1 MQKISNGNKVFDA
14 LTQLRI
20 IAQEREDYLKQLQF
34 LHPAPETNR
43 LVQKAIEYIHGHFF
57 EETCTVQ
64 HVKDELRIHDHN
76 FSSFFKHNVHMS
88 IKEYITYHRLVL
100 AKRLLRHK
108 GLSIFQVALEIGY
121 STHEAFTMEF
131 KKHEGCTPSA
141 FHALSTTEEI

>member
-1 MQKISNGNKVFDA
+1 MQKISGSNKSLDV

-20 IAQEREDYLKQLQF
+20 IGQEREAYLNQLQI
-34 LHPAPETNR
+34 LYPAPETNR
-43 LVQKAIEYIHGHFF
+43 LVQKSIEYIHTHFF
-57 EETCTVQ
+57 EEACTVQ

-88 IKEYITYHRLVL
+88 IKGYITYHRLAL
-100 AKRLLRHK
+100 AKRLLKHK

-141 FHALSTTEEI
+141 FQAQTVEKI